1 MVKKTNTTS
10 EDRYRM
16 FLVENIRVGARMLY
30 EMAYDIA
37 GKTDRISDLSVTIT
51 FDQEMKS
58 LPELTIT
65 RSHLPSREQV
75 DYLFDLYSKTK
86 TESMKEKGLTS
97 ERGIKDPYYC
107 FDTINEPA
115 LREMTIDKIEKEVVY
130 KVENINKEDKND

>member
-51 FDQEMKS
+51 FDQEMNS

-65 RSHLPSREQV
+65 RSHFPNRELV
-75 DYLFDLYSKTK
+75 DYLRGKEEELLKN
-86 TESMKEKGLTS
+86 KEKGLTS
-97 ERGIKDPYYC
+97 D
-107 FDTINEPA
+107 D
-115 LREMTIDKIEKEVVY
+115 
-130 KVENINKEDKND
+130 